1 MRAFIIIAALA
12 LVFEVDLVGKVTGAE
27 LILLP
32 VAIIAA
38 FKLPRPTG
46 PFATFYKLSFLW
58 LCAAFASDLLNHSQP
73 GDFLRGW
80 AKIIFMISNFTALR
94 LLIGKNKPKL
104 LLFIL
109 VLFISGAIGV
119 VTGHVDDGGETAL
132 EDATTWKM
140 GLGQSV
146 SAIAMM
152 ASALTAAWPAWRPIG
167 MIAPFAAAA
176 AALAM
181 NARNLT
187 GITALA
193 GVFGAFSAGRR
204 RPLGIGE
211 ILAVCAA
218 VALAGFLVLQV
229 YAFVAGE
236 GLLGWAARDKY
247 LAQTRGNQSILL
259 AGRPETYASVPA
271 IIDAPLLG
279 HGSWARDMK
288 YVDLEQI
295 ALAAAGKETEK
306 VPEFDLIPSHSHL
319 FGAWVE
325 HGVTGGLF
333 WTWVVYITGK
343 ALMGALRKPEPSS
356 GFVAFVAISFLW
368 DIFFS
373 PFGLERRT
381 TVPAWIYL
389 MLLVGDD
396 ARAKQASPRRP
407 APKAPVGAFRRRS
420 GSRHA
425 RPPSIAGRQRQRRQG
440 VTHEF
445 PDDLNKS

>member
-1 MRAFIIIAALA
+1 MTMRVFIIISALA
-12 LVFEVDLVGKVTGAE
+12 IVFEVDLVGKITGAE
-27 LILLP
+27 LMLFP

-46 PFATFYKLSFLW
+46 SFATFYKLSFLW
-58 LCAAFASDLLNHSQP
+58 LCAAFASDLLNHSAP
-73 GDFLRGW
+73 SDYLRGW

-94 LLIGKNKPKL
+94 LLIGKSKSRL

-109 VLFISGAIGV
+109 VLFISGAIRA
-119 VTGHVDDGGETAL
+119 VTGHGDDSGETAL

-152 ASALTAAWPAWRPIG
+152 APAVTAAWPALRPVG
-167 MIAPFAAAA
+167 MIVPFAAAG

-193 GVFGAFSAGRR
+193 GVFSAFSAGRR

-211 ILAVCAA
+211 ILAVCATVA
-218 VALAGFLVLQV
+218 VAGFLVLQV
-229 YAFVAGE
+229 YAYAASE
-236 GLLGWAARDKY
+236 GLLGWAAKDKY
-247 LAQTRGNQSILL
+247 LAQSRGNQTILL

-288 YVDLEQI
+288 YVELEQA
-295 ALAAAGKETEK
+295 ALAAAGEDTEK
-306 VPEFDLIPSHSHL
+306 IPEFDLIPTHSHL

-325 HGVTGGLF
+325 HGVMGGLF
-333 WTWVVYITGK
+333 WMWVVYITGK
-343 ALMGALRKPEPSS
+343 ALLGALRNPEPSS

-373 PFGLERRT
+373 PFGLDRRT

-389 MLLVGDD
+389 MLLVGENSG
-396 ARAKQASPRRP
+396 AKIASTRRRRP
-407 APKAPVGAFRRRS
+407 KALAARQ
-420 GSRHA
+420 SRGPA
-425 RPPSIAGRQRQRRQG
+425 TAVNVRER
-440 VTHEF
+440 
-445 PDDLNKS
+445 